1 RGKQTPEKGARGRET
16 RRNAS
21 LTRSPTENNRS
32 PLAASYTPPEDQ
44 TDPPSVNGALM
55 HTFHCAAPPA
65 RLDRSIVCRWIDTER
80 NQSDRYIVGGLNIS
94 KSKIGRSVS
103 DAGMHASERSGGRE
117 TTLVVF
123 VPRWTCVLTFRA
135 RPRQIRCWNA
145 GPLVGGHPMPAES
158 PFPLLAAVSVA
169 GAARIPELRT
179 EIRFVRVPQRQP
191 PCRSHRSHYLY
202 W

>member
-1 RGKQTPEKGARGRET
+1 MELSVGIITDDIKYITCNPRL
-16 RRNAS
+16 S
-21 LTRSPTENNRS
+21 LLITMNKKCYFQRTSRDE
-32 PLAASYTPPEDQ
+32 
-44 TDPPSVNGALM
+44 G
-55 HTFHCAAPPA
+55 
-65 RLDRSIVCRWIDTER
+65 LDRSIVCRWIDTER